1 MSKVTTSSA
10 ATSATSASDQDA
22 RLAALEAAVAALA
35 ATLSKAAPAAPI
47 APAAPAAP
55 APAFRPLTEAQFQM
69 LTPQQ
74 KAVYQAQCDSVMW
87 GNKVNK
93 NETFT
98 GLYGT
103 VTGFAS
109 NQLEMMQNAT
119 THAKDVYSRTRSAY
133 LMQRGLSQT
142 KYDAHKVD
150 GNTSLFCPKCGFSF
164 RHHDS
169 AGGKAVGGTGGAAA
183 GAALGAKIGI
193 AAGPLGAIA
202 GTVPGAILGAVF
214 GAQAGNH
221 LDKPQCPRC
230 GTSFSLSSS
239 KPEKGFVEIFKETY
253 TKEREKFKK
262 ARDPNDE
269 SYREAIKNLLQ
280 KRGDV
285 NLKDYSI
292 SKFIFLT
299 DAEMKQLNQEHQL
312 KYRGQVSDIYFNRKK

>member
-1 MSKVTTSSA
+1 MSDAPKSTPT
-10 ATSATSASDQDA
+10 ASTAEQLAILQQQDA
-22 RLAALEAAVAALA
+22 RLAAME
-35 ATLSKAAPAAPI
+35 ATLTKLIAHFAHAPVQAPAVVTE
-47 APAAPAAP
+47 
-55 APAFRPLTEAQFQM
+55 FVPLSRDDYDR
-69 LTPQQ
+69 LSPQQ
-74 KAVYQAQCDSVMW
+74 KVQYMAACNRAAHSGKSGSPTPAVT
-87 GNKVNK
+87 
-93 NETFT
+93 E
-98 GLYGT
+98 
-103 VTGFAS
+103 
-109 NQLEMMQNAT
+109 
-119 THAKDVYSRTRSAY
+119 
-133 LMQRGLSQT
+133 QRALSQT
-142 KYDAHKVD
+142 KYDAHKVND
-150 GNTSLFCPKCGFSF
+150 NTSLFCPKCGFSF

-312 KYRGQVSDIYFNRKK
+312 KYTKQAADAYRAYCKNKHG

>member
-10 ATSATSASDQDA
+10 ATSASDQDA

-35 ATLSKAAPAAPI
+35 ATLSK
-47 APAAPAAP
+47 AAPAAP

-74 KAVYQAQCDSVMW
+74 KAVYQAQCDAVMW